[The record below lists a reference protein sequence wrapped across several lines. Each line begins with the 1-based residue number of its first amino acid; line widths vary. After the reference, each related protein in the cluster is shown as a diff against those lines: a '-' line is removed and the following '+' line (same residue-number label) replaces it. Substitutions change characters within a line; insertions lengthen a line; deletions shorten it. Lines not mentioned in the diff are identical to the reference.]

1 MSKTFVLV
9 VGANTKD
16 LRAGGVV
23 NIATTIAVILI
34 LHVAS
39 ITIVLMFVAI

>member
-1 MSKTFVLV
+1 MHPKLLCLLL
-9 VGANTKD
+9 GQILKI
-16 LRAGGVV
+16 RERGVV